1 MSVSIS
7 RSYKDKHWRA
17 LKFESDEDWKKGIDI
32 FLDRMET
39 RYFLHIRRIL
49 KHTTSGF
56 AALALDCT
64 VIETLEQF
72 RQVTRRAPPRK
83 TEAYFVS
90 FLTGTSFSAFV
101 TEHQARL
108 FYTQIRCGLLHQ
120 SEAEG
125 SLIKRNDTDPL
136 ISTTKNNKGVIV
148 NAKAFHAQL
157 EKVVNEYA
165 DVLRKPES
173 SEQRAAFRKKMNFI
187 CAVGESGPANI
198 SSVSVSYGSL
208 K

>member
-1 MSVSIS
+1 M
-7 RSYKDKHWRA
+7 
-17 LKFESDEDWKKGIDI
+17 
-32 FLDRMET
+32 
-39 RYFLHIRRIL
+39 
-49 KHTTSGF
+49 
-56 AALALDCT
+56 
-64 VIETLEQF
+64 
-72 RQVTRRAPPRK
+72 
-83 TEAYFVS
+83 S

-165 DVLRKPES
+165 DVLRKPGS